1 MSEEKK
7 GGFFRRMFSRFK
19 QEEPAEET
27 VEIEPELG
35 FEPDPTQPAPV
46 RDPVRAQ
53 PEPEPEKVA
62 SRVSPQTIDQ
72 NSRAD
77 LVKPAAACE
86 PAIEPEA
93 EPLEPS
99 GWFTRLKKGLSK
111 SSRSLTTGI
120 TEIFTKRKLDS
131 DTLEQLE
138 DMLIQADLG
147 IETAMNFTA
156 AVAKGRYD
164 KEVTPE
170 EVNAIL
176 AAEITKTLQPV
187 AIPFKFDDSQKPFVI
202 LVVGVNGAGKTTT
215 IGKLAAIAT
224 REGLSLTIA
233 AGDTFRAAA
242 IDQLKVWSERVG
254 ADFLS
259 HEVGSDA
266 ASLAFDAM
274 KQAKTNKTDI
284 LMIDTAGRL
293 QNRTELMD
301 ELGKIIRVL
310 KKHDETAPHSVLL
323 VLDATVGQNALSQVE
338 AFHKTAGVT
347 GLIMTKLDGTARGGI
362 LVALAARFGIPIHA
376 IGVGEQVD
384 DLQPFDAEEFA
395 RAIVGTTPSDLN

>member
-1 MSEEKK
+1 MA
-7 GGFFRRMFSRFK
+7 K
-19 QEEPAEET
+19 QP
-27 VEIEPELG
+27 VEPEKTA
-35 FEPDPTQPAPV
+35 ET
-46 RDPVRAQ
+46 Q
-53 PEPEPEKVA
+53 PEPEK
-62 SRVSPQTIDQ
+62 ST
-72 NSRAD
+72 
-77 LVKPAAACE
+77 
-86 PAIEPEA
+86 
-93 EPLEPS
+93 
-99 GWFTRLKKGLSK
+99 GWFARLKQGLSK
-111 SSRSLTTGI
+111 SSRTLTTGI

-147 IETAMNFTA
+147 METAITITE

-164 KEVTPE
+164 KEVSPE
-170 EVNAIL
+170 EVNKIL
-176 AAEITKTLQPV
+176 AEEIAKVLQPV
-187 AIPFKFDDSQKPFVI
+187 AIPFEFDDSQKPFVI

-215 IGKLAAIAT
+215 IGKLAAIAS
-224 REGLSLTIA
+224 REDFSITIA

-259 HEVGSDA
+259 HDVGSDA

-274 KQAKTNKTDI
+274 RQAQANKTDI

-301 ELGKIIRVL
+301 ELEKIVRVL
-310 KKHDETAPHSVLL
+310 KKHDESAPHSVLL

-338 AFHKTAGVT
+338 AFQKTAGVT

-362 LVALAARFGIPIHA
+362 LVALAAKFGLPIHA
-376 IGVGEQVD
+376 IGVGEGVD
-384 DLQPFDAEEFA
+384 DLQPFDANEFSQ
-395 RAIVGTTPSDLN
+395 AIVGADIPDQQ